1 MATINRFEDLEIW
14 KLSRSLSKEIFR
26 LSQNGKLS
34 KDYELKDQMNRS
46 SGSIMD
52 NIAEGFGRGSRLEF
66 IQFLSIASV
75 SAAELKSQ
83 LYRCVD
89 RNYISMVDF
98 EKLYENANAVYKKIN
113 GFIKYLNTS
122 IVKGTKFKDRLS
134 K

>member
-1 MATINRFEDLEIW
+1 MATINRFEGLEIW
-14 KLSRSLSKEIFR
+14 ELSRTLSKDIFS

-52 NIAEGFGRGSRLEF
+52 NIAEGFGRGSRLDF
-66 IQFLSIASV
+66 IQFLSIAS
-75 SAAELKSQ
+75 ATELKSQ

-89 RNYISMVDF
+89 RNYISIVDF
-98 EKLYENANAVYKKIN
+98 EKLSENANAVYKKIN

>member
-52 NIAEGFGRGSRLEF
+52 NIAEGFGRGSRLDF
-66 IQFLSIASV
+66 IQFLSIAS
-75 SAAELKSQ
+75 ATELKSQ

-89 RNYISMVDF
+89 RNYSSIVDF
-98 EKLYENANAVYKKIN
+98 EKLSENANAVYKKIN

>member
-52 NIAEGFGRGSRLEF
+52 NIAEGFGRGSRLDF
-66 IQFLSIASV
+66 IQFLSIAS
-75 SAAELKSQ
+75 ATELKSQ

-89 RNYISMVDF
+89 RNYISIVDF
-98 EKLYENANAVYKKIN
+98 EKLSENANAVYKKIN